1 MIVDPII
8 KAIDKNAAINS
19 KNIRDLT
26 ETYAEMRRKEISTL
40 FKGKLLSIKFD
51 CCTRLDPSMLGLNV

>member
-1 MIVDPII
+1 LIPII

-26 ETYAEMRRKEISTL
+26 ETYAKMRRKEI
-40 FKGKLLSIKFD
+40 
-51 CCTRLDPSMLGLNV
+51 